1 MAFWDEDKK
10 AKRAQKRLDTAPI
23 YAVIGGVLFAIVF
36 FLLLGRETDGTNTGR
51 RVLGLIFYAVLAL
64 GMLAYGFL
72 KFAKKEKRIAEM
84 DYETKKHGVVAVYTD
99 IDEPDSCEGSDG
111 NAEDKEE
118 EEEKNGLLTSGK

>member
-51 RVLGLIFYAVLAL
+51 RVIGLIFYAVLAL

-72 KFAKKEKRIAEM
+72 KLAKKEKRIAEM
-84 DYETKKHGVVAVYTD
+84 DYETKKNGVVAVYTD
-99 IDEPDSCEGSDG
+99 IDDQKSGEGDG
-111 NAEDKEE
+111 EDAESIEGKEE
-118 EEEKNGLLTSGK
+118 NNELLTSGK

>member
-51 RVLGLIFYAVLAL
+51 RVIGLIFYAVLAL

-72 KFAKKEKRIAEM
+72 KLAKKEKRIAEM
-84 DYETKKHGVVAVYTD
+84 DYETKKNGVVAVYTD
-99 IDEPDSCEGSDG
+99 IDDPKSGEGDDED
-111 NAEDKEE
+111 AESIEEKEE
-118 EEEKNGLLTSGK
+118 NSELLTSGK

>member
-51 RVLGLIFYAVLAL
+51 RVIGLIFYAVLAL

-72 KFAKKEKRIAEM
+72 KLAKKEKRIAEM
-84 DYETKKHGVVAVYTD
+84 DYETKKNGVVAVYTD
-99 IDEPDSCEGSDG
+99 IDDPKPGEGDDED
-111 NAEDKEE
+111 AESIEGKEE
-118 EEEKNGLLTSGK
+118 NNELLTSGK